1 MPDVT
6 LTRRLDSPVDLV
18 WRAFTDLE
26 TFATWFWPP
35 RLEPRYGLDAR
46 VGGSWRAESPVA
58 SMGVGGVFTVVSPP
72 ELLVSS
78 WRWDGEQEESRVEVR
93 LVPARERSTL
103 LELTHS
109 GIATEAAA
117 ADLRQGWNDCFDRLP
132 AALAAHDG

>member
-1 MPDVT
+1 
-6 LTRRLDSPVDLV
+6 
-18 WRAFTDLE
+18 
-26 TFATWFWPP
+26 
-35 RLEPRYGLDAR
+35 
-46 VGGSWRAESPVA
+46 
-58 SMGVGGVFTVVSPP
+58 MGVGGVFSVASPP

-78 WRWDGEQEESRVEVR
+78 WRWDGEHEESRVEVR

-132 AALAAHDG
+132 AALADRDG